1 MVQALHAMGL
11 SVVFDTVYNHTFHS
25 GVDGTPCFA
34 APDAKVVVMGTSAC
48 LSPVLE
54 RIRGWNPKS

>member
-25 GVDGTPCFA
+25 GVDGEAQFWP
-34 APDAKVVVMGTSAC
+34 PPWGK
-48 LSPVLE
+48 
-54 RIRGWNPKS
+54 